1 MVWKLELVRSDDC
14 APIERIT
21 VCELGKIV
29 ARADLDNVGL
39 DLRTSH
45 RIVCDLQ
52 RTVVAVQER
61 ALKDKAVQMRQADP
75 SLSLKDYRLRSVQTL
90 FGTLAIRVPRLRRHG
105 SRLPP
110 PCLFRKSARSGTEYH
125 ELRSRLGALMSYR
138 VAERLIG
145 DLFPFAAGRASST
158 TRRELLRRASR
169 LAADFGRSGPL
180 NRNAANSIDLGIDT
194 TFVRSNTTDGPRHHE
209 VLIGVG
215 TND

>member
-1 MVWKLELVRSDDC
+1 MVWKLELVRSDDGV
-14 APIERIT
+14 PIERIT
-21 VCELGKIV
+21 VCELGEILAPV
-29 ARADLDNVGL
+29 DLDDVGL

-52 RTVVAVQER
+52 CTVVAVQER
-61 ALKDKAVQMRQADP
+61 TLKDKAVQMRQADP

-110 PCLFRKSARSGTEYH
+110 PCLFRNSARSGTEYH

-145 DLFPFAAGRASST
+145 DLFPFAVGRASST
-158 TRRELLRRASR
+158 TRRQLLRRASR

-194 TFVRSNTTDGPRHHE
+194 TVPIRLRHTPTRYGMMGP
-209 VLIGVG
+209 LA
-215 TND
+215 